1 MANPVLLC
9 TKNPSFKVSYTT
21 KKKKIKKINK
31 RKTYSLCFKRP
42 RCKRRYTLTLSSG
55 RGALFG

>member
-21 KKKKIKKINK
+21 KKKKNK
-31 RKTYSLCFKRP
+31 NKQTKNLQSLF
-42 RCKRRYTLTLSSG
+42 
-55 RGALFG
+55 